1 MRHRATTGRIAL
13 GRHAVPAGQGKKLLG
28 RGVAATVAVLAL
40 LVAPLLTAPGAQAV
54 THTFE
59 IDSLDAT
66 ITAKDLVVGD
76 GVCATAAGTCTM
88 QAALQETNALNLPAG
103 AALIT
108 VKAGLTGN
116 INPLLASRMDTT
128 SISDLDTGAHYLV
141 TAPVTIDLKHQV
153 TMETLLDS
161 APAMFHVNGSN
172 INFLNMDNVL
182 AGETSYVMGPKADGV
197 VIDGG
202 TSLTQRSYGPERFV
216 VYREGAKNITVK
228 NYRLQGFYPGT
239 ALFYFNQRANTP
251 VENVVIDTVQITYTV
266 GGACTATDGS
276 GCRTDLVGFQQR
288 GANAVLNG
296 FTFTNSF
303 VSNIT
308 TNATFPF
315 TTGAAVANSVNAS
328 NINISNNQFI
338 NMQGSGGTGA
348 HNAFIALPYGP
359 MGGSNVIENNKIT
372 RATSG
377 HAYAISWAGNTASG
391 SAGKLRISNN
401 YFTGYTGTSIYLHNT
416 GDVLVEK
423 NTFGGRSASQ
433 ARPAV
438 LEETR
443 DGTTTLIDNYVNANN
458 RINTWYPSA
467 DAAVLTTDVPADAQH
482 VDSPLAEDVP
492 VCVATLDVKYPATA
506 PFPSEKVDLDLYW
519 TQDRTAEVYLG
530 RVEQVSGSAA
540 KLVIDLPVGA
550 QKFPS
555 TVVDSFDEAT
565 IVDAATGKAG
575 GYLRVQT
582 IANSG
587 TQASQFSR
595 TVGFSGNCRPD
606 LTINQADNQND
617 STLARDLHYT
627 VESSLP
633 LDPASVSAAVVDVTA
648 VGVSETIDAG
658 RLNPRT
664 VTVTPIAGS
673 ANKKFDVIA
682 RVDDSAKVT
691 ATIAAEK
698 VTSAG
703 GLKNAA
709 AAKSTDPNIT
719 FINPISTKP
728 SSFTLVTGEPDGK
741 QYGFSIAPGAPTPSA
756 DLNFTG
762 VLDQTDLDHSV
773 HLSTDKPAIAAG
785 ETSSDKV
792 RVTADA
798 GDVVANTPVRISH
811 TVASDD
817 TNYDGLVVRATTVK
831 LFSTDPSIQITKR
844 AFVDVRDSSTPAQIM
859 ATGTEALS
867 GMRLTD
873 GQAVCFVYQVSNIS
887 ADDWATKLTDVK
899 VTDSDTRLG
908 NGGAIGTVA
917 ELGIGQ
923 STLLSACGALIP
935 VDTTVSAAE

>member
-13 GRHAVPAGQGKKLLG
+13 GRHSLPAGQGKKLLV
-28 RGVAATVAVLAL
+28 RGAAAAVAVLAI
-40 LVAPLLTAPGAQAV
+40 LVAPLVTAPGAQAV

-66 ITAKDLVVGD
+66 ITAKDVVVGD

-128 SISDLDTGAHYLV
+128 SVSDLDTGAHYLV
-141 TAPVTIDLKHQV
+141 TAPVTIDLKNQV

-161 APAMFHVNGSN
+161 APAMFHANGPN
-172 INFLNMDNVL
+172 INFVNMNNVL
-182 AGETSYVMGPKADGV
+182 AGETSYVMGPNANGV

-202 TSLTQRSYGPERFV
+202 ASVTQRSYGPERFV

-251 VENVVIDTVQITYTV
+251 VENVVIDNVRVTYTV
-266 GGACTATDGS
+266 GGACSAADGS

-308 TNATFPF
+308 ANATFPF
-315 TTGAAVANSVNAS
+315 TTSAATTNSIKAS

-338 NMQGSGGTGA
+338 NVQGSGGTGA
-348 HNAFIALPYGP
+348 HNAFVALPYGP
-359 MGGSNVIENNKIT
+359 MGGTNVIENNKIT
-372 RATSG
+372 RATTG
-377 HAYAISWAGNTASG
+377 HAYAVSWAGNTASG

-401 YFTGYTGTSIYLHNT
+401 YFNGYSGTSIYLHNT
-416 GDVLVEK
+416 GDVLIEK
-423 NTFGGRSASQ
+423 NTFGARSASQ
-433 ARPAV
+433 ARPATA
-438 LEETR
+438 EETR

-467 DAAVLTTDVPADAQH
+467 DAAVLTTDLPADALQ
-482 VDSPLAEDVP
+482 VDSPLAEDIP
-492 VCVATLDVKYPATA
+492 VCVATLDVKYPAAA

-530 RVEQVSGSAA
+530 RVEQVGGTSA
-540 KLVIDLPVGA
+540 KLVLDLPVGA

-555 TVVDSFDEAT
+555 TVVDQFDEAT
-565 IVDAATGKAG
+565 IVDAVTGKAG
-575 GYLRVQT
+575 GYVRMQT
-582 IANSG
+582 IGSSG

-595 TVGFSGNCRPD
+595 TVGFSGNCRPE
-606 LTINQADNQND
+606 LTINQAANQND

-633 LDPASVSAAVVDVTA
+633 LDPATMSAAA
-648 VGVSETIDAG
+648 VKVAAAPVSETIDAG
-658 RLNPRT
+658 RLSPRS
-664 VTVTPIAGS
+664 VAVTPVAGS
-673 ANKKFDVIA
+673 ANKKFDVVA

-691 ATIAAEK
+691 AAIAAET

-709 AAKSTDPNIT
+709 AATSTDPNIT

-741 QYGFSIAPGAPTPSA
+741 QYGFSVAAGAPTPSA
-756 DLNFTG
+756 ELTFAG
-762 VLDQTDLDHSV
+762 VLDQAGVDNKV
-773 HLSTDKPAIAAG
+773 KLSTTSPVIAAG
-785 ETSSDKV
+785 ETSSNKV

-798 GDVVANTPVRISH
+798 GDVVANSPVSVAH
-811 TVASDD
+811 TVASAD

-831 LFSTDPSIQITKR
+831 LFSTDPSIRITKR
-844 AFVDVRDSSTPAQIM
+844 AFIDVTDSSTPAQIM

-867 GMRLTD
+867 GTRLSD

-887 ADDWATKLTDVK
+887 ADDWATKLTDVT
-899 VTDSDTRLG
+899 VTDSDARLG
-908 NGGAIGTVA
+908 TGGVIGTVA
-917 ELGIGQ
+917 ELGIGK
-923 STLLSACGALIP
+923 SELVSACGSLTA
-935 VDTTVSAAE
+935 VDTTVSAP